1 MKRGFILQ
9 LVTAVVL
16 VSAFGLSWASS
27 PVAVSQV
34 EASKPIRIVALAPHL
49 VEILYAV
56 GAGDTLVGAVEHSDY
71 PEQALLVP
79 RIGGYTSINIE
90 AVLRLQPDWVL
101 AWESGN
107 GSKVIRKLKSLGVK
121 VYVSEPGKLESIAT
135 LLRDIGELSRGN
147 NTKQAVSDY
156 EKKYKNLKS
165 RYSERTPVSV
175 FYQVWNKPL
184 QTLSDKSIVGDV
196 IKLCGGRNIFANELA
211 IAPKTNVESILSA
224 DPQTIVASGMGEER
238 PQWLDQWLDWPQL
251 QAVKNEHLFFVPP
264 DLIQRHSPRLLEG
277 AEILCQQLQQVRS
290 QQSQL
295 ED

>member
-34 EASKPIRIVALAPHL
+34 DASKPIRIVALAPHL

>member
-135 LLRDIGELSRGN
+135 LLKDIGELSRGN
-147 NTKQAVSDY
+147 NTEQAVSDY